1 MQFNEEKNKSVVKE
15 FFSKIHADDLL
26 SQFFKG
32 HDQERFQ
39 HHPETFM
46 AHGMG
51 EQKYSKE
58 EIAKAHQGLD
68 MKDEHFD
75 TMIGHFMATMNEHG
89 LSEED
94 KKTVNELLNSY
105 KNDVLGR

>member
-1 MQFNEEKNKSVVKE
+1 MQFNDEKMTSVVKE

-32 HDQERFQ
+32 HDQERIQ
-39 HHPETFM
+39 HHPETFL

-51 EQKYSKE
+51 EQKYSNE
-58 EIAKAHQGLD
+58 EITKAHQGLE
-68 MKDEHFD
+68 MKDEHFES
-75 TMIGHFMATMNEHG
+75 MIGHFMATMNEHG

-94 KKTVNELLNSY
+94 KKTVTDMLNGY
-105 KNDVLGR
+105 KKDVLGH